1 MSQNW
6 RDGSL
11 GRIFRNLGWLL
22 AGKGVGAVLSLVYL
36 ALAARTLGPR
46 GFGEFTLITGG
57 AQAVAALVTFQTW
70 QIVVRYGLPHLKT
83 GDRTAAARLGG
94 FCLTIDLGAALVGCA
109 LASLAVWWLSRWLG
123 WPPGLAREGLAFC
136 FVILLTTRST
146 AVGILRL
153 HDRFGTGATADAVTP
168 LTRFAGALI
177 VVALGAS
184 VGGFLLAWTAGE
196 ILTAGAYWL
205 AVARAVPG
213 GLAWPSWQRLRMAV
227 RENTGIWH
235 FTWMTNLN
243 TTLDQGSKQ
252 AVVLLVGLAS
262 GATGAGQYRLA
273 SQLTQALARI
283 SDMASRAMF
292 SELAR
297 AHSGG
302 SGHDF
307 RRLILRAAALAVGA
321 GAVIMLILLL
331 LGRPLLH
338 LIGGAAYL
346 GVYPLL
352 VLLGLASALDLAS
365 VVFEPALVAM
375 GRAGRALWVRIGAS
389 LALFA
394 LLAITLPL
402 YGTLGAAWA
411 VLAASALA
419 LLLFAATAWRA
430 VTASG
435 R

>member
-1 MSQNW
+1 MAQNW

-11 GRIFRNLGWLL
+11 GRIFQNLGWLL

-57 AQAVAALVTFQTW
+57 AQAVAAFVTFQTW
-70 QIVVRYGLPHLKT
+70 QIVVRYGLPHLRA
-83 GDRTAAARLGG
+83 GNRDAAARLGG
-94 FCLTIDLGAALVGCA
+94 FCLAIDLGAALAGCVVA
-109 LASLAVWWLSRWLG
+109 TLAVWWLSDRLG
-123 WPPGLAREGLAFC
+123 WPRGLAREGLGFS

-153 HDRFGTGATADAVTP
+153 HDRFGTGAAADAVTP
-168 LTRFAGALI
+168 ITRFAGALV
-177 VVALGAS
+177 VVAVGS
-184 VGGFLLAWTAGE
+184 TVGGFLLAWTAGE
-196 ILTAGAYWL
+196 ILTAAAYWL
-205 AVARAVPG
+205 AVARVVPG
-213 GLAWPSWQRLRMAV
+213 GLLWPTRQRLQTAV
-227 RENTGIWH
+227 RENPGIWH

-252 AVVLLVGLAS
+252 AVVLLVGLAA

-302 SGHDF
+302 SGHEF
-307 RRLILRAAALAVGA
+307 RHLILRAAALAAGA
-321 GAVIMLILLL
+321 GAVIMLVLLV

-338 LIGGAAYL
+338 LIGGSAYL

-365 VVFEPALVAM
+365 VVFEPTLVAM

-394 LLAITLPL
+394 LLGATLPL
-402 YGTLGAAWA
+402 YGTMGAAAA
-411 VLAASALA
+411 VLAASTIA
-419 LLLFAATAWRA
+419 LLLFAVAVWRA